1 MVPEVAGSSPVVH
14 PGFLLSRR
22 GFRAPPVGCGPR
34 RRPAGAGAMLAAVA
48 EPPVRDDPEKYGGGI
63 DGLNAEDP
71 GVRLLGAALRG
82 APAAELL
89 LVHCGDLP
97 SVSRGALRL
106 ILDVRERVGS
116 AHRCVAEGLA
126 ISPLRDDAGFVAA
139 AVWPRAHLGL
149 DFTYFCLA
157 RGAAALR
164 PGGSLWCAVRK
175 RKGGER
181 IGEAMRA
188 LLGNVAV
195 RDRERGYRLLESV
208 RHEAS
213 FDAELARAWLDRRYE
228 VRDPLLAPLV
238 LETAPGVF
246 SRTAID
252 AGTAALIRHA
262 AAQAPALEGAVRR
275 VVDLCAGVG
284 PLGLWAASRWPEAH
298 VLAVESN
305 TRAAAL
311 LLRNAERAGLPAR
324 VAVHVGDGLP
334 ADGFDAFRASAD
346 LALVNPPTHAP
357 APVLRRLLDGL
368 SRWLRPGAPAWI
380 VASRPGRVLEAVAAS
395 GGTATAHEVERY
407 VVVEARW
414 G

>member
-1 MVPEVAGSSPVVH
+1 
-14 PGFLLSRR
+14 
-22 GFRAPPVGCGPR
+22 
-34 RRPAGAGAMLAAVA
+34 MLAAIA
-48 EPPVRDDPEKYGGGI
+48 DPRARDVLQQHGSGI

-71 GVRLLGAALRG
+71 GVRLLGAALR
-82 APAAELL
+82 AVPPRDLL

-97 SVSRGALRL
+97 SVSPGALRL
-106 ILDVRERVGS
+106 ILDVRERAGS
-116 AHRCVAEGLA
+116 PHRCVDEDLSAT
-126 ISPLRDDAGFVAA
+126 PLRDDAGFAAA

-149 DFTYFCLA
+149 DFTRFCLA

-164 PGGSLWCAVRK
+164 DGGSLWCAVRK

-208 RHEAS
+208 RHEAN
-213 FDAELARAWLDRRYE
+213 FDAELARVWLDRRYE
-228 VRDPLLAPLV
+228 IRDPLLAPLV

-246 SRTAID
+246 SRTALD
-252 AGTAALIRHA
+252 VGTAELIRHV
-262 AAQAPALEGAVRR
+262 QAHAPLLDGPVRR
-275 VVDLCAGVG
+275 VVDLGAGVG

-311 LLRNAERAGLPAR
+311 LLRNAERAELPSR

-334 ADGFDAFRASAD
+334 AEGFDAFRGGAD

-357 APVLRRLLDGL
+357 AAVLHRLLGSLAD
-368 SRWLRPGAPAWI
+368 WLRPGAPAWI
-380 VASRPGRVLEAVAAS
+380 VASRPGRVLEAVTAS
-395 GGTATAHEVERY
+395 GGHARAEDAARY
-407 VVVEARW
+407 VLVEARW

>member
-1 MVPEVAGSSPVVH
+1 MI
-14 PGFLLSRR
+14 
-22 GFRAPPVGCGPR
+22 
-34 RRPAGAGAMLAAVA
+34 AAVA
-48 EPPVRDDPEKYGGGI
+48 DSLGRDDPEQHGSGI

-71 GVRLLGAALRG
+71 GVRLLGEALRG
-82 APAAELL
+82 VPPRDLL

-97 SVSRGALRL
+97 SLPPGAMRL
-106 ILDVRERVGS
+106 ILDVRERAGS
-116 AHRCVAEGLA
+116 PHRCVAEELSV
-126 ISPLRDDAGFVAA
+126 SPLRADAGFAAA

-149 DFTYFCLA
+149 DFTGFCLA
-157 RGAAALR
+157 RGAEALR
-164 PGGSLWCAVRK
+164 DGGSLWCAVRK

-188 LLGNVAV
+188 LLGDVKV

-208 RHEAS
+208 RHEAR
-213 FDAELARAWLDRRYE
+213 FDAALARAWLERRYE
-228 VRDPLLAPLV
+228 IRDPLLAPLV

-246 SRTAID
+246 SRTALD
-252 AGTAALIRHA
+252 AGTAALIGFA
-262 AAQAPALEGAVRR
+262 APHAPARDADVRS
-275 VVDLCAGVG
+275 VIDLCAGVG
-284 PLGLWAASRWPEAH
+284 PLALWAASRWTHAQ

-311 LLRNAERAGLPAR
+311 LLRNAQRAGMTAR

-334 ADGFDAFRASAD
+334 AEGFDAFRESAD

-357 APVLRRLLDGL
+357 AAVLRRLVGVLA
-368 SRWLRPGAPAWI
+368 RWLRPGTPAWI
-380 VASRPGRVLEAVAAS
+380 VATRPGRVLEAVAAS
-395 GGTATAHEVERY
+395 GGTATAQEVDRY